1 VTDPQPGFPL
11 GSARSWRLR
20 LVRAAN
26 LTLGTDPALAEP
38 YRARFE
44 GAPPKVRVR
53 GGLVAIEY
61 GPRFRPSE
69 WGRQAAEIHL
79 SPAVAWQVE
88 AAKGISRVR
97 ADLRSARL
105 LGLEVTDA
113 IAETELSLGRPAG
126 SVPLRFGGG
135 ARDLTLRRPP
145 GTAVM
150 VHVAGGASGL
160 TFDEQ
165 FYRAVAGEA
174 TWKTSDYEQA
184 ADRYEIQITRGV
196 RGVVFEVLEAPAA
209 GPLQRPLA
217 TVLFTDIVGSTER
230 ALTVGDQRW
239 RELLDAHDAAARR
252 LVAANGGRLVKR
264 TGDGILA
271 TFDGPGRAIRCALA
285 LRRELRAIGVEIRAG
300 LHTGEVEVRDG
311 DVGGIAVHIGA
322 RVMAAAAPGE
332 VLVSRTVR
340 DLVAGSGIALE
351 DRGAHTLKGLG
362 DQWQL
367 FAAS

>member
-1 VTDPQPGFPL
+1 VTDAQPGSPL

-26 LTLGTDPALAEP
+26 LTLGTDPSLAEP

-44 GAPPKVRVR
+44 GAPPRVR
-53 GGLVAIEY
+53 ARSGVVSIEY
-61 GPRFRPSE
+61 GPRFRPPG
-69 WGRQAAEIHL
+69 WGRQAATIDL
-79 SPAVAWQVE
+79 NPAVGWRIE
-88 AAKGISRVR
+88 AAKGLSGVR

-105 LGLEVTDA
+105 LAVEVDDA
-113 IAETELSLGRPAG
+113 AAWLELSLGRADG
-126 SVPLRFGGG
+126 SVPLRFSG

-150 VHVAGGASGL
+150 VHVTGGASGL

-165 FYRAVAGEA
+165 FYKAVAGQS
-174 TWKTSDYEQA
+174 TWQSSGYEQA
-184 ADRYEIQITRGV
+184 SDRYEVTIAHGV
-196 RGVVFEVLEAPAA
+196 RNLVVGVLEAEAAAPA
-209 GPLQRPLA
+209 QRLLA

-230 ALTVGDQRW
+230 ALAVGDRRW
-239 RELLDAHDAAARR
+239 RELLDAHAAAARR
-252 LVAANGGRLVKR
+252 LVAAEGGRLVKE

-271 TFDGPGRAIRCALA
+271 VFDGPGRAIGCALA
-285 LRRELRAIGVEIRAG
+285 LRRELRDLGVEIRAG
-300 LHTGEVEVRDG
+300 LHTGELEVRDA

-322 RVMAAAAPGE
+322 RVMAAAGPGE

-351 DRGAHTLKGLG
+351 DRGSHTLKGL
-362 DQWQL
+362 DDTWQL
-367 FAAS
+367 FAAG